1 MQPDTRAAINR
12 LMQLDSEFKTF
23 SDSCIYPDHP
33 RIRADEHFLNLPR
46 DSKGL
51 TSDECPQADACVLT
65 AILHDFKILQA
76 KEQSD
81 ASKLVALKSLGHWV
95 GDIHQPLH
103 VSFVDDRGGNTI
115 TTSGQCPGN
124 LHAVWD
130 TCLVIYSVGPDASEA
145 ATDLLAAIT
154 PEMKAG
160 WNASVPRDWANE
172 SFAIAEAARTM
183 YCTMHGPSCD
193 MTSSALNISD
203 QYLAANEPVVKQQLQ
218 KAGVR
223 LARLLDTAFP
233 PNAPA
238 KPAFAA
244 TYWVVVDA
252 ATHQCSI
259 VEQDQQPAGKI
270 IGSGYSTEEL
280 AQSSMQHAIVCG
292 GVH

>member
-1 MQPDTRAAINR
+1 
-12 LMQLDSEFKTF
+12 MQLDSEFKTF

-33 RIRADEHFLNLPR
+33 RIRAAEHFLNLPR
-46 DSKGL
+46 DFKGL
-51 TSDECPQADACVLT
+51 TSDECPLANACVLT

-81 ASKLVALKSLGHWV
+81 VSKLDALKSLGHWV

-115 TTSGQCPGN
+115 TTSGQCPGK

-130 TCLVIYSVGPDASEA
+130 TCLVLYSVGPYASEA

-172 SFAIAEAARTM
+172 SFAIAEAAQTM
-183 YCTMHGPSCD
+183 YCAMHGPSCD
-193 MTSSALNISD
+193 MTSGTLIISD
-203 QYLAANEPVVKQQLQ
+203 QYLDANEPVVKQQLQ

-223 LARLLDTAFP
+223 LAWLLDTAL
-233 PNAPA
+233 N
-238 KPAFAA
+238 
-244 TYWVVVDA
+244 
-252 ATHQCSI
+252 
-259 VEQDQQPAGKI
+259 
-270 IGSGYSTEEL
+270 
-280 AQSSMQHAIVCG
+280 
-292 GVH
+292 